1 MAAPRTRGPNA
12 PEPSR
17 PAGPPVLPSS
27 RPPVVRFSRS
37 PVARAS
43 RPLLHLL
50 PILALTFGCASDPRT
65 PVVVYSP
72 HGRELL
78 ELAEHTFE
86 AENPDVDIRWL
97 DMGSQDALDRLR
109 SERSNPQ
116 ADVWFG
122 GPSILFQR
130 GAADSL
136 LAPFRPTWAAHVP
149 ARSRG
154 PDDLYV
160 AAYETP
166 AVIAYNPDAVP
177 DSEAP
182 RDWDD
187 VLAPRWR
194 DQVLIRDPLAS
205 GTMRAI
211 FGMVILRGL
220 AATGDTA
227 AGFDW
232 LRRLDAQTREY
243 VINPAL
249 LHQKLVRQEGV
260 LSLWDLPD
268 ILVGRGKGQPFAFTL
283 PTSGTPVIEDAVAL
297 VRGAPHP
304 EAASRFIEWI
314 GTPEAQLLAARE
326 AFRLPARDDLPVD
339 SLPVWAREV
348 RAALVVEP
356 MDWDR
361 LGREGDAWMAW
372 WDRHVRGRGSRH

>member
-1 MAAPRTRGPNA
+1 MCGRRGCDASDRDPALASSPRHPAPRPRRA
-12 PEPSR
+12 
-17 PAGPPVLPSS
+17 AA
-27 RPPVVRFSRS
+27 VV
-37 PVARAS
+37 
-43 RPLLHLL
+43 PLL
-50 PILALTFGCASDPRT
+50 IYVAACTADSRT

-78 ELAEHTFE
+78 ELAERTFE
-86 AENPDVDIRWL
+86 AANPDVDIRWL
-97 DMGSQDALDRLR
+97 DMGSQDVLDRLR

-130 GAADSL
+130 GVADSL
-136 LAPFRPTWAAHVP
+136 LAPFRPTWADHVP
-149 ARSRG
+149 ERSRG
-154 PDDLYV
+154 PGDLYI

-166 AVIAYNPDAVP
+166 AVIAYNPEAIP
-177 DSEAP
+177 DSAAP

-187 VLAPRWR
+187 VLEPRWR
-194 DQVLIRDPLAS
+194 GTILIRDPIAS

-211 FGMVILRGL
+211 FGMVLLRGL
-220 AATGDTA
+220 TATGDTA
-227 AGFDW
+227 AGFAW

-243 VINPAL
+243 VLNPAL

-268 ILVGRGKGQPFAFTL
+268 ILVERGKGQPFAFTL
-283 PTSGTPVIEDAVAL
+283 PTSGTPVIEDAVGL

-314 GTPEAQLLAARE
+314 GSPAAQLLAARE
-326 AFRLPARDDLPVD
+326 AFRLPARVDLPAD
-339 SLPVWAREV
+339 SLPTWAREV
-348 RAALVVEP
+348 RAELVVEP

-361 LGREGDAWMAW
+361 LGRDGDAWMAW
-372 WDRHVRGRGSRH
+372 WDRHVRGRGAPR